1 MSILTLCLE
10 EVRVSYEILLNDEK
24 KLVQVIHYED
34 FDQNVGMKV
43 LPELMNVLAFKRWG
57 NVLVDF
63 REVHEIILSVFEEF
77 IISRNIHKTLPSRIK
92 MGILVS
98 SKTVQNSES
107 QLYKEGELIGSRIE
121 IRLFFS
127 EDEAMVWFD

>member
-63 REVHEIILSVFEEF
+63 REVHEISVSVFEEF
-77 IISRNIHKTLPSRIK
+77 IISRNIHKTMPSKIK

-98 SKTVQNSES
+98 RTTARNSES
-107 QLYKEGELIGSRIE
+107 QLYKKGELTGSRID
-121 IRLFFS
+121 IRLFSS